1 IVQPGRMPTL
11 LPALDTLWLELVVPS
26 FYCMA
31 LSDSVP
37 EFVPAPQPD
46 PAAISRVQIFY
57 SFEGDAL
64 ERRQTGLL
72 TAQLDPALIAAEP
85 PAPPPALPV
94 EMREPGRP
102 VPSFATLQYEGSRSG
117 FCGVPEEPL
126 ELLTTVW
133 TTPSGGRFCVL
144 HYGGAP
150 RKYLFDLDRD
160 SIIELEMWDPDADGR
175 FEARRA
181 ARLAIPPFLLP

>member
-72 TAQLDPALIAAEP
+72 TVQLDPALIAAEAPEP
-85 PAPPPALPV
+85 PRSEEHTSELQS
-94 EMREPGRP
+94 RENLVCR
-102 VPSFATLQYEGSRSG
+102 LL
-117 FCGVPEEPL
+117 L
-126 ELLTTVW
+126 EKKKKITSLTA
-133 TTPSGGRFCVL
+133 S
-144 HYGGAP
+144 
-150 RKYLFDLDRD
+150 
-160 SIIELEMWDPDADGR
+160 
-175 FEARRA
+175 
-181 ARLAIPPFLLP
+181 